1 MSAQI
6 FTPPPGAC
14 DCHLH
19 VVGPK
24 AQYPLADY
32 RAFTPMDAP
41 LDKLLAMHRQI
52 GIERMV
58 LIQTSVFGYD
68 NSCMLDALDVLGP
81 RARGIAIVPGD
92 IDSQTLDEMHRLGVR
107 GLRVNIATYGS
118 RPAEEIAE
126 QFRVAA
132 RLCAR
137 NNWHV
142 QLFIPADA
150 IAAIEP
156 VLDALP
162 VPVSIDHF
170 GLIPPQDDTHP
181 AESVLRR
188 LLEKGKVWVKVSGA
202 YRLGDG
208 GDNDFCDPRIGAL
221 AQRLYQ
227 TNPARIVWGTDWP
240 HTPPHGDIA
249 EGDEEA
255 PYRDIEPASL
265 LNALNAWF
273 DDPKAMQRILVDN
286 PMELYDF

>member
-1 MSAQI
+1 MSAEI

-24 AQYPLADY
+24 ARYRLADH

-41 LDKLLAMHRQI
+41 LDTLLAMHQRI

-68 NSCMLDALDVLGP
+68 NTCMLDALKVLGP
-81 RARGIAIVPGD
+81 RARGIAIVPENTD
-92 IDSQTLDEMHRLGVR
+92 PETLDEMHRLGVR
-107 GLRVNIATYGS
+107 GLRVNNATYGL
-118 RPAEEIAE
+118 RPVEEITE
-126 QFRVAA
+126 QLQVAA
-132 RLCAR
+132 GLCAP

-142 QLFIPADA
+142 QLFTPANA
-150 IAAIEP
+150 IAPFEA

-162 VPVSIDHF
+162 ASVSIDHF
-170 GLIPPQDDTHP
+170 GLIPPQDDTHE
-181 AESVLRR
+181 AENVLHR
-188 LLEKGKVWVKVSGA
+188 LLEKGQVWVKISGA
-202 YRLGDG
+202 YRLNDG
-208 GDNDFCDPRIGAL
+208 ADNDFSDPRIGAL
-221 AQRLYQ
+221 ARRLYQ

-240 HTPPHGDIA
+240 HTPPHGDAA
-249 EGDEEA
+249 EGDEEV

-265 LNALNAWF
+265 INALNAWF

-286 PMELYDF
+286 PMELYEF